1 MKQLTTHKNLHAL
14 LAKQKEKNSFEEI
27 STNFI
32 EAWSHF
38 VILPNLE
45 TKSFPLATRDLF
57 TWLSA
62 DQGCIR
68 VETLMQ
74 SGCPSQIVAEDL
86 VSMMGDSSTTYTEFA
101 KMMATLC
108 TTELNIFFQ
117 HFYYEKVNTFY
128 EQDVESKTRS
138 VNAES
143 LHTSNTCQKKKR
155 KYRLPSLKYV
165 RKYTCIFRRQK
176 WY

>member
-68 VETLMQ
+68 VETLMH

-108 TTELNIFFQ
+108 L
-117 HFYYEKVNTFY
+117 
-128 EQDVESKTRS
+128 
-138 VNAES
+138 S
-143 LHTSNTCQKKKR
+143 LIH
-155 KYRLPSLKYV
+155 
-165 RKYTCIFRRQK
+165 I
-176 WY
+176 